1 MAIWQQSATV
11 IVVAILFM
19 STGDVSNSASV
30 PDNDAYLA
38 ELAAW
43 KTQRVENLQ
52 GPEGY
57 LNLVGLFWMR
67 QDAATFGSSSD
78 SDFVLPGHA
87 PAMLGSFQKE
97 NDQIR
102 MLVQDGVE
110 VLHGG
115 TPIRS
120 IVMHDD
126 LSGDPIVLTH
136 GSLAWT
142 VIRRD
147 DKFAV
152 RVRDFEHPAID
163 AFQPIDYFP
172 VDLTL
177 RVPAV
182 LELFD
187 EPKQMRVDTVITGL
201 DYRPMS
207 PGKLKFE
214 IAGEPFELEAY
225 QSGERL
231 FLVFGDTSTGRET
244 YPAGRFLY
252 AAMPDDSGVTL
263 LDFNKAYSPPC
274 AFNEFATCPVASPQ
288 NRLKTRIFAGE
299 KFDPTM
305 HVPGTAH

>member
-11 IVVAILFM
+11 IVAAILSM

-30 PDNDAYLA
+30 SDNDAYLA
-38 ELAAW
+38 NLAAW
-43 KTQRVENLQ
+43 KTQRVENLK
-52 GPEGY
+52 GSEGF

-87 PAMLGSFQKE
+87 PAMLGSFHRE
-97 NDQIR
+97 NDRIR
-102 MLVQDGVE
+102 MSVQDGVG
-110 VLHGG
+110 VLNGE

-120 IVMHDD
+120 IVMQDD
-126 LSGDPIVLTH
+126 LSADPVVLTH

-207 PGKLKFE
+207 PGKLNVRHE
-214 IAGEPFELEAY
+214 TVAGVRVVVAAPV
-225 QSGERL
+225 GHNVRRL
-231 FLVFGDTSTGRET
+231 DMLAMLNWTLPDLVR
-244 YPAGRFLY
+244 LL
-252 AAMPDDSGVTL
+252 PD
-263 LDFNKAYSPPC
+263 FPR
-274 AFNEFATCPVASPQ
+274 
-288 NRLKTRIFAGE
+288 RLKYSVTADQPSGRSNISLVLLTDRGRVL
-299 KFDPTM
+299 
-305 HVPGTAH
+305 VPVGGMTSSALKSAQSSPI